1 MMSHSHERR
10 KIRTW
15 LICIWRLSAPSSRSR
30 NHTPPQRQTA
40 NSTPP
45 PHLSM
50 AYSPHSPPRS
60 WRTDS
65 FLLTCAP
72 WLLPTTSPRSR
83 RSRRL
88 KSSHPSQTCANWHS
102 SRHPARARAL
112 CPRARCFSTSLQLN
126 RAYQSPPSSLSSS
139 SSSFV
144 CRSDA
149 FNVQLCVLRVAHFS
163 RRLGEQTRPIRGFWK
178 RNNISNRS
186 RAREHHHQSIEA
198 KRQASVRRR
207 AVLKRL
213 HEIAKF
219 ILRLLR
225 RQSNGAKH
233 RLLHVAAVDAQ
244 RATANFHAVVHQ
256 VVRDRAGVG

>member
-1 MMSHSHERR
+1 M
-10 KIRTW
+10 
-15 LICIWRLSAPSSRSR
+15 RLSFPNFKGKNTSCFLSSFSIDYCIGERGLMSVGVTAHATPRDILATRWLDSSSNPSSCDDCV
-30 NHTPPQRQTA
+30 PC
-40 NSTPP
+40 
-45 PHLSM
+45 
-50 AYSPHSPPRS
+50 YSFVIRFILYRYLQQSKN
-60 WRTDS
+60 
-65 FLLTCAP
+65 
-72 WLLPTTSPRSR
+72 
-83 RSRRL
+83 RL
-88 KSSHPSQTCANWHS
+88 V
-102 SRHPARARAL
+102 
-112 CPRARCFSTSLQLN
+112 
-126 RAYQSPPSSLSSS
+126 PSSLSSS